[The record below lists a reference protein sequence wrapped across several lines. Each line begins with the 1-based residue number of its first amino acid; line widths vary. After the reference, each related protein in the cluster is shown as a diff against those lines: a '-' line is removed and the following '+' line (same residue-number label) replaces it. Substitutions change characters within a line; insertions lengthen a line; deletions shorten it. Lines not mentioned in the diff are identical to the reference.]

1 MLEAMQVA
9 KTVELRADPA
19 TVWNALTNPDLTKQY
34 FFGCEA
40 LSDWKV
46 GSVLDYRCEVDGSKI
61 AVVTGEIR
69 AIDPL
74 RYLEHTCRGVQDAVE
89 SEETVVTY
97 TLTATD
103 AGTQLS
109 VTQGEF
115 TDESKFDQHGASWDH
130 VLAGLKA
137 LVER

>member
-1 MLEAMQVA
+1 MQVA
-9 KTVELRADPA
+9 KTVELRADP
-19 TVWNALTNPDLTKQY
+19 TSIWNALTNPELTKQY
-34 FFGCEA
+34 FYDCEA

-46 GSVLDYRCEVDGSKI
+46 DSVLDYRCEVDGSKI
-61 AVVTGEIR
+61 TVVTGEIR
-69 AIDPL
+69 AIDPP
-74 RYLEHTCRGVQDAVE
+74 RYLECTCRGVQDAVE
-89 SEETVVTY
+89 GEETVVTY

-103 AGTQLS
+103 AGAQLS

-115 TDESKFDQHGASWDH
+115 TDESKFDQHESSWDQ